1 MVMNENSVDKFLLA
15 NKVEIA
21 DNGFTE
27 RVMQSLPFQE
37 QRAQRLNWMWN
48 VIFAVALVAF
58 CWYTDVLGKLMVD
71 IEVYIHNMP
80 LHLFDIQWW
89 YGLAT
94 IAIGLFALVIFGGK
108 KLIYD

>member
-1 MVMNENSVDKFLLA
+1 MNENSVDKFLLA

-27 RVMQSLPFQE
+27 RVMQSLPLIE
-37 QRAQRLNWMWN
+37 ARVQRINSLWN
-48 VIFAVALVAF
+48 VIFVLALVAF
-58 CWYTDVLGKLMVD
+58 CWYTDVLTKLMVD

-80 LHLFDIQWW
+80 LYLFDVQWW
-89 YGLAT
+89 YGIAT
-94 IAIGLFALVIFGGK
+94 MAIGLFALVIIGGK